1 MFFCNFA
8 SVMVQKKMFPY
19 RFVSITMLSVAVML
33 MACGQKTEPEKPSE
47 SVVIDTIPQLVM
59 HIQQCSKLY
68 TTEVKVHKIV
78 THDDVVRLKG
88 KVMNQ
93 PFNIPLPLGDRKI
106 AIPMDATLKAYIDFS
121 DFDERSI
128 ERDGD
133 KITVLLPDPQVVMTS
148 SKINQEEIKEYVGL
162 IRPHFSDS
170 ELSNYEQQGRQ
181 AIIDGIPQMNII
193 ETAQANAARV
203 LVPLIVQMGYREE
216 NITIAFRKNLSI
228 TDMIRKIKDERCQ
241 IKDDRQDKTR

>member
-1 MFFCNFA
+1 MF
-8 SVMVQKKMFPY
+8 SY
-19 RFVSITMLSVAVML
+19 RFVNVIILAAAVMM
-33 MACGQKTEPEKPSE
+33 MACGQKTDADKPSE

-59 HIQQCSKLY
+59 QIQQCSRLY

-121 DFDERSI
+121 EFDERSI

-133 KITVLLPDPQVVMTS
+133 RITILLPDPQVVLTS

-162 IRPHFSDS
+162 VRSHFSDR

-181 AIIDGIPQMNII
+181 AIINGIPDMNII
-193 ETAQANAARV
+193 ETAQANAARI
-203 LVPLIVQMGYREE
+203 LVPLIAQMGYSEE
-216 NITIAFRKNLSI
+216 NITIAFRKNLTI
-228 TDMIRKIKDERCQ
+228 NDIIRRTIER
-241 IKDDRQDKTR
+241 

>member
-1 MFFCNFA
+1 
-8 SVMVQKKMFPY
+8 MVQKKMFSY
-19 RFVSITMLSVAVML
+19 RFVNVIILAAAVMM
-33 MACGQKTEPEKPSE
+33 MACGQKTDADKPSE

-59 HIQQCSKLY
+59 QIQQCSRLY

-93 PFNIPLPLGDRKI
+93 PFSIPLPLGDRKI

-121 DFDERSI
+121 EFDERSI

-133 KITVLLPDPQVVMTS
+133 RITILLPDPQVVLTS

-162 IRPHFSDS
+162 VRSHFSDR

-181 AIIDGIPQMNII
+181 AIINGITDMSII
-193 ETAQANAARV
+193 ETAQANAARI
-203 LVPLIVQMGYREE
+203 LVPLIAQMGYSEE
-216 NITIAFRKNLSI
+216 NITIAFRKNLTI
-228 TDMIRKIKDERCQ
+228 NDIIRRTIER
-241 IKDDRQDKTR
+241 

>member
-1 MFFCNFA
+1 
-8 SVMVQKKMFPY
+8 MVQKKMFSY
-19 RFVSITMLSVAVML
+19 RFVNVIILAAAVMM
-33 MACGQKTEPEKPSE
+33 MACGQKTDADKPSE

-59 HIQQCSKLY
+59 QIQQCSRLY

-121 DFDERSI
+121 EFDERSI

-133 KITVLLPDPQVVMTS
+133 RITILLPDPQVVLTS

-162 IRPHFSDS
+162 VRSHFSDR

-181 AIIDGIPQMNII
+181 AIINGIPDMNII
-193 ETAQANAARV
+193 ETAQANAARI
-203 LVPLIVQMGYREE
+203 LVPLIAQMGYSEE
-216 NITIAFRKNLSI
+216 NITIAFRKNLTI
-228 TDMIRKIKDERCQ
+228 NDIIRRTIER
-241 IKDDRQDKTR
+241 

>member
-1 MFFCNFA
+1 
-8 SVMVQKKMFPY
+8 MVQKKMFSY
-19 RFVSITMLSVAVML
+19 RFVNVIILAAAVMM
-33 MACGQKTEPEKPSE
+33 MACGQKTDADKPSE

-59 HIQQCSKLY
+59 QIQQCSRLY

-93 PFNIPLPLGDRKI
+93 PFSIPLPLGDRKI

-121 DFDERSI
+121 EFDERSI

-133 KITVLLPDPQVVMTS
+133 RITILLPDPQVVLTS

-162 IRPHFSDS
+162 VRSHFSDR

-181 AIIDGIPQMNII
+181 AIINGIPDMNII
-193 ETAQANAARV
+193 ETAQANAARI
-203 LVPLIVQMGYREE
+203 LVPLIAQMGYSEE
-216 NITIAFRKNLSI
+216 NITIAFRKNLTI
-228 TDMIRKIKDERCQ
+228 NDIIRRTIER
-241 IKDDRQDKTR
+241 